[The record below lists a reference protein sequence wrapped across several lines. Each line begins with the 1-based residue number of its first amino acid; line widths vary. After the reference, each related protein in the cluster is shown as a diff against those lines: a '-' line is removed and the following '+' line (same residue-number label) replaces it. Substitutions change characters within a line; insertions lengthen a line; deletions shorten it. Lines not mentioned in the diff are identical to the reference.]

1 MNIKSNNPM
10 SIKPLT
16 NIGALMDI
24 PTGTF
29 ISGERNEMILNGG
42 AASVTAVAGLG
53 NMFKSTLMHFIALQ
67 SSNTMACSTGKA
79 TVHTYDTEDNMIFNL
94 DRINKLTS
102 KMEYIPENPLYDEDT
117 WSFISK
123 SDMNAEDWIELV
135 HKSVNEKVK
144 DKKNYITYHGYIN
157 RITGKPLTLPNMTS
171 IGIDSFSELEG
182 SKTQDTVADGNI
194 NNSNTMFMA
203 QGLLRTKVMKDLPTI
218 SVKTNTN
225 FYLTAHVGEII
236 NMANGPFAPQPVKQ
250 MQHMNANMKVKGVT
264 GKLFY
269 LSTHFYFI
277 MSARALIN
285 SNTKAPEYPNS
296 VNDNST
302 DLNIIKFK
310 TLRSKT
316 GPSGHLTE
324 LIVSQV
330 EGVLPSL
337 SEFHYIKTNKFGLVG
352 NDRSYAIALYPDVK
366 ISRTTVR
373 NKIDEDSKL
382 RRAIY
387 IVSQMLQMRTFMK
400 QYRNLECT
408 PEELY
413 HDIKELGYDWDFILE
428 KTRGWYTPN
437 QYTVDLVFL
446 STLDL
451 LRMRKKQYIPYW
463 FKKGKL
469 KDEE

>member
-1 MNIKSNNPM
+1 MNIKSTNPM

-29 ISGERNEMILNGG
+29 ITGERGERILNGG
-42 AASVTAVAGLG
+42 AAAVTAVAGLG
-53 NMFKSTLMHFIALQ
+53 NMFKSTLMHFIAMK
-67 SSNTMACSTGKA
+67 SSDTIAYSTGKA
-79 TVHTYDTEDNMIFNL
+79 MVHTYDTEDNMIFNL

-102 KMEYIPENPLYDEDT
+102 RMKSIPKDPLYDDDV

-123 SDMNAEDWIELV
+123 SDMSAEDWIETV
-135 HKSVNEKVK
+135 HKSVKEKVK
-144 DKKNYITYHGYIN
+144 DKKSFITYHGYIN
-157 RITGKPLTLPNMTS
+157 RITGKPLVLPYMSS

-194 NNSNTMFMA
+194 NSSNTMFMA

-218 SVKTNTN
+218 AVKTNTN
-225 FYLTAHVGEII
+225 FYLTAHVGEVI
-236 NMANGPFAPQPVKQ
+236 NMASGPFAPQPVKQ

-285 SNTKAPEYPNS
+285 SNTKMPEYPDS

-330 EGVLPSL
+330 EGVLPEL

-352 NDRSYAIALYPDVK
+352 SVQNYAVAVYPDVK

-373 NKIDEDSKL
+373 KKIDEDAKL
-382 RRAIY
+382 RRAIG
-387 IVSQMLQMRTFMK
+387 IVSDMLQMRTFMK
-400 QYRNLECT
+400 QYKDLECE

-413 HDIKELGYDWDFILE
+413 NDIKELGYDWDFILE
-428 KTRGWYTPN
+428 NTRRWYTPN
-437 QYTVDLVFL
+437 QYTSDLLFL

-451 LRMRKKQYIPYW
+451 LRIRKKLYTPYW
-463 FKKGKL
+463 FKKRENSK
-469 KDEE
+469 